1 MAIIN
6 LERKQANERGFTL
19 IELVIVMAILAIIAA
34 IAVPRYLN
42 FLADAQQKAVV
53 SDQAMIE
60 RAVEL
65 CLALDDESS
74 LLVNQ
79 YKSAKAITDALPL
92 IPNYLKT
99 VPVDPDGKAYILEIK
114 GDGTTGYD
122 IVVSQDT
129 SST

>member
-1 MAIIN
+1 
-6 LERKQANERGFTL
+6 
-19 IELVIVMAILAIIAA
+19 
-34 IAVPRYLN
+34 
-42 FLADAQQKAVV
+42 
-53 SDQAMIE
+53 MIE

-65 CLALDDESS
+65 CMALDDESS
-74 LLVNQ
+74 LLANQ
-79 YKSAKAITDALPL
+79 YKTAKAITDALPL

-114 GDGTTGYD
+114 GDGATGYD

>member
-1 MAIIN
+1 MTIIFKRR
-6 LERKQANERGFTL
+6 LANEKGFTL
-19 IELVIVMAILAIIAA
+19 IELVIVMAILAVIAA

-42 FLADAQQKAVV
+42 FLEDAQQKAVI
-53 SDQAMIE
+53 SDRAMIE

-65 CLALDDESS
+65 CLAVDDSGS
-74 LLVNQ
+74 LLAGQ
-79 YKSAKAITDALPL
+79 YTSAKAITDDLPL

-99 VPVDPDGKAYILEIK
+99 VPLDPDGKAYILEIK